1 MPEMMQP
8 IGMFDSGLGG
18 LSVYRE
24 VRKHLPGED
33 VIYYADS
40 AYCPYGTRSPE
51 EIRQRC
57 HAISRLLIE
66 EGAKIVVVAC
76 NTASSMAIDFL
87 RVSFP
92 RICFVGLEPAVKP
105 AAAITRTG
113 KVGVLATPRTV
124 SGDRLRWL
132 IETHASGV
140 EVRTTPG
147 NGLVELVEAGTLRGD
162 KVRETVQPM
171 LDPMLAA
178 GADVVV
184 LGCTHYPFLRDEIQ
198 EYVGPRVVIVDSG
211 AAIARR
217 ISALL
222 HAQKLLGGTEEEGTF
237 RLLTSAPADEI
248 SRVAGLLLGMT
259 MTAEEAA
266 CSGYEKR
273 EEVVPMCPVTL
284 SCSPAVKAVTSRSG
298 APLSDA
304 EPAPVSV
311 PWQ

>member
-1 MPEMMQP
+1 MHEGTQP

-24 VRKHLPGED
+24 VRKHLPAED

-57 HAISRLLIE
+57 HMISRLLIE
-66 EGAKIVVVAC
+66 QGSKIIVVAC

-87 RVSFP
+87 RFSFP
-92 RICFVGLEPAVKP
+92 HIFFVGLEPAVKP
-105 AAAITRTG
+105 AAEITRTG

-124 SGDRLRWL
+124 AGDRLRWL

-147 NGLVELVEAGTLRGD
+147 NGLVELVEAGTLRGEM
-162 KVRETVQPM
+162 VRETFG
-171 LDPMLAA
+171 PMLAPMLEA
-178 GADVVV
+178 GVDVVV

-198 EYVGPRVVIVDSG
+198 DYVGPEVEIIDSG

-217 ISALL
+217 IINVLR
-222 HAQKLLGGTEEEGTF
+222 AQNLLGESNQQGSF
-237 RLLTSAPADEI
+237 RLLTSAPAEETG
-248 SRVAGLLLGMT
+248 RVASLLLGMPIS
-259 MTAEEAA
+259 AEEMRCQSHAERKEA
-266 CSGYEKR
+266 VSLPGPPGLTTSGRDCPEASPS
-273 EEVVPMCPVTL
+273 VVEPV
-284 SCSPAVKAVTSRSG
+284 PASAVR
-298 APLSDA
+298 
-304 EPAPVSV
+304 
-311 PWQ
+311 Q

>member
-1 MPEMMQP
+1 MYEASQP

-24 VRKHLPGED
+24 VRMHLPAED
-33 VIYYADS
+33 VTYYADS

-57 HAISRLLIE
+57 HMISRLLIG
-66 EGAKIVVVAC
+66 EGSKIIVVAC

-92 RICFVGLEPAVKP
+92 HVSFVGLEPAVKP
-105 AAAITRTG
+105 AAEITRTG

-147 NGLVELVEAGTLRGD
+147 NGLVELVEAGTLRGT
-162 KVRETVQPM
+162 KVRETVGPM
-171 LDPMLAA
+171 LDPMLEA
-178 GADVVV
+178 GVDVVV

-198 EYVGPRVVIVDSG
+198 EFVGPEVAIIDSG

-217 ISALL
+217 IINVL
-222 HAQKLLGGTEEEGTF
+222 QTRNLLGESDQEGSF
-237 RLLTSAPADEI
+237 RLLTSAPAQETG
-248 SRVAGLLLGMT
+248 RVASLLLGMPIG
-259 MTAEEAA
+259 AEEMRCHGHEELKEAVALPDPPGLTTSTMARPEASPSGEEPVAA
-266 CSGYEKR
+266 S
-273 EEVVPMCPVTL
+273 EV
-284 SCSPAVKAVTSRSG
+284 R
-298 APLSDA
+298 
-304 EPAPVSV
+304 
-311 PWQ
+311 